1 MDDKK
6 LMILEEKLKN
16 ELSEGKINYINK
28 YKLKLNDKRQWMT
41 TKNNVPE
48 RVYFSH
54 NFILKNTILEVIF
67 RKYQLCYAKLKYFRK
82 NLDKFS
88 YFKYDSKL
96 GFIETEFWDIEFF
109 CHKKSGKYIDLRYL
123 QAATILIT
131 VPNMI
136 FGFYGM
142 NVKLPLQ
149 DKGFFALGII
159 FVIMVALMVVL
170 WKYLKK
176 KVL

>member
-16 ELSEGKINYINK
+16 ELSEDKINYINK

-67 RKYQLCYAKLKYFRK
+67 RKYQLCY
-82 NLDKFS
+82 DKFS
-88 YFKYDSKL
+88 YFKYDPKL

-109 CHKKSGKYIDLRYL
+109 YHKKSGKYIDLRYL
-123 QAATILIT
+123 QQIT
-131 VPNMI
+131 EIEV
-136 FGFYGM
+136 F
-142 NVKLPLQ
+142 LE
-149 DKGFFALGII
+149 
-159 FVIMVALMVVL
+159 FVNWLENL
-170 WKYLKK
+170 
-176 KVL
+176 

>member
-16 ELSEGKINYINK
+16 KLSEDKINYINK
-28 YKLKLNDKRQWMT
+28 YKLKLNDKRQWVT

-67 RKYQLCYAKLKYFRK
+67 RKYQLCYAKLKYFRE

-88 YFKYDSKL
+88 YFKYDPKL

-123 QAATILIT
+123 QQIT
-131 VPNMI
+131 EIEVFLEFLNWLE
-136 FGFYGM
+136 
-142 NVKLPLQ
+142 NL
-149 DKGFFALGII
+149 
-159 FVIMVALMVVL
+159 
-170 WKYLKK
+170 
-176 KVL
+176 

>member
-1 MDDKK
+1 MYESS
-6 LMILEEKLKN
+6 ISCLEEKLKN
-16 ELSEGKINYINK
+16 ELSEDKISYINK

-67 RKYQLCYAKLKYFRK
+67 RKYQLCYAKLKYFRE
-82 NLDKFS
+82 NFDKFS
-88 YFKYDSKL
+88 YFKYDPKL

-123 QAATILIT
+123 QQIT
-131 VPNMI
+131 EIEV
-136 FGFYGM
+136 F
-142 NVKLPLQ
+142 LE
-149 DKGFFALGII
+149 
-159 FVIMVALMVVL
+159 FVNWLENL
-170 WKYLKK
+170 
-176 KVL
+176 